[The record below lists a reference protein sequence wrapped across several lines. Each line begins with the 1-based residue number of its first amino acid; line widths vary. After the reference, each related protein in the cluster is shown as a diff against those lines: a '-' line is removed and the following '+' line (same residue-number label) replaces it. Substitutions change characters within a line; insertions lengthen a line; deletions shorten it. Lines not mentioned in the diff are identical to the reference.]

1 MQRQLSS
8 LTMSLVSTS
17 LIWDLP
23 PVLVLRSAGF
33 GFRTLFF
40 HPFILRGH
48 LVWYLFQ
55 FSSMLHPGLLMDRL
69 PMQVH
74 VLIPGFAT
82 SAENRDTLPVF
93 APRPLLLYPIP
104 RNLL

>member
-40 HPFILRGH
+40 HPLILRGH

-69 PMQVH
+69 PMRVH
-74 VLIPGFAT
+74 VLPPGFVQVRRT
-82 SAENRDTLPVF
+82 GTHCPYLHSDPCCS
-93 APRPLLLYPIP
+93 I
-104 RNLL
+104 